1 MAKKIIKILSF
12 DPGLTCTGWALTEYD
27 LVNGTAYIPKRGQ
40 IEGRKALTKNK
51 EKLVI
56 FPSQIIQL
64 QQIEEDIIHL
74 TRYKPDYVVTE
85 AAYYQPGRLSAY
97 AALVLCINTIERVIY
112 SQLYKPIFRLAPQCV
127 KRLTANEAQ
136 ATKMTIQEAI
146 LSNKDITLKETK
158 QNPINKMSEHEA
170 DAIAVMW
177 AFIKNE
183 LPSI

>member
-12 DPGLTCTGWALTEYD
+12 DPGLTSTGWALSEYD
-27 LVNGTAYIPKRGQ
+27 LVNGTAYVPKRGQ

-51 EKLVI
+51 EKLVL

-64 QQIEEDIIHL
+64 QQIEEEVINL
-74 TRYKPDYVVTE
+74 TKYKPDYIVTE
-85 AAYYQPGRLSAY
+85 SAYYQPGRLAAF
-97 AALVLCINTIERVIY
+97 AALILCINTIERVIY
-112 SQLYKPIFRLAPQCV
+112 TQLHKPLFRLAPQCI
-127 KRLTANEAQ
+127 KRLVANEAQ
-136 ATKMTIQEAI
+136 ATKMTIQELI
-146 LSNKDITLKETK
+146 LTNTDISLKETK
-158 QNPINKMSEHEA
+158 QNPLNKMSEHEA